1 MSSNQK
7 VLRKIFNVQI
17 SVKEIKKTGFN
28 NFKSYHYSTI
38 DDILSAL
45 NPLLQDNCLLISH
58 TVTDHNPSGE
68 FRQDAETASDVSK
81 STLINNKSRYLITE
95 VHDVESGEVYFSKVP
110 LIDPIYSA
118 KSIPMQD
125 LGGAITYARRY
136 SLTNIF
142 RLSSA
147 EDLDHD
153 YAPHSPTIQTQ
164 SPSRSPSRSRPQPKT
179 TAPIHNNP
187 VQQANETKVDV
198 STFRAKLE
206 ALSKEMGVRAFDS
219 AVEETEERL
228 GYKLRD
234 LANKTQY
241 DKDAFYNELLLLK
254 SESLINPMEG
264 L

>member
-153 YAPHSPTIQTQ
+153 YAPHSPTIQIQ
-164 SPSRSPSRSRPQPKT
+164 SPSRSPSRSRPQPK
-179 TAPIHNNP
+179 AENPIHNNTP
-187 VQQANETKVDV
+187 KVDEPKV
-198 STFRAKLE
+198 EIPPLKAKLE
-206 ALSKEMGVRAFDS
+206 VLQKEMGARAFRS
-219 AVEETEERL
+219 AVEEAEERL
-228 GYKLRD
+228 GYKLTELVNR
-234 LANKTQY
+234 TQY
-241 DKDAFYNELLLLK
+241 EKDQFYNELLLLK